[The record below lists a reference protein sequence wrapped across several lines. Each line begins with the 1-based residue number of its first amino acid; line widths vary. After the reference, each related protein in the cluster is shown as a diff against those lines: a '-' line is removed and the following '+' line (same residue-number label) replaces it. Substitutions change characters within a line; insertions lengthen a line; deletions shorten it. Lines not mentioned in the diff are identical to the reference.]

1 MLNLNKTHLD
11 KVKADAERIQLQ
23 RIRRAAED
31 NGTPVPP
38 RAAHGDK
45 VLPKEKPVEVAVD
58 EPEVVEPE
66 VKTVKK
72 KGTK

>member
-1 MLNLNKTHLD
+1 MSLKKHLEQ
-11 KVKADAERIQLQ
+11 VKADAERIQLQ

-38 RAAHGDK
+38 RAAKGDK
-45 VLPKEKPVEVAVD
+45 VLPKEKPVGVAV
-58 EPEVVEPE
+58 ESKET
-66 VKTVKK
+66 TVKK